1 MIKNYLELQNI
12 IIIKNDEINKLIAN
26 LGCNSLYNMQPGEK
40 IIAIGFT
47 NFDQEINNFILPCK
61 ENDLF
66 VKIEEKSI

>member
-1 MIKNYLELQNI
+1 
-12 IIIKNDEINKLIAN
+12 
-26 LGCNSLYNMQPGEK
+26 MQPGEK